1 MRRLALLLCFTAL
14 AAQAE
19 PFKVAVL
26 THAGDGSADGI
37 SLRAALDEAQADEP
51 AFIVVNG
58 IKDAKEP
65 CTDRLYRRR
74 KALLESTAVPVFLSM
89 AGSDWLACR
98 DRYGRP
104 ASAAALNLLREQLFA
119 DASWNGSKPL
129 ALRRQ
134 SALPAYR
141 SYAENTRWT
150 VQDVLFATLHLPAPN
165 NHYVAAA
172 GQNSEFEDRLTAN
185 RDWLRRIALAAK
197 VERRKAIVIFCD
209 GNLLPSSL
217 ARGAQRDGYDEI
229 RKALRAMAAKAK
241 VPVLVVQG
249 PLTETGTSILTQGL
263 LSAVSL
269 GRGMNEIAIDPEAGA
284 PFALPDAVQGAA
296 QR

>member
-1 MRRLALLLCFTAL
+1 MRRLALLLLFIAL

-19 PFKVAVL
+19 PVRVAVL
-26 THAGDGSADGI
+26 MHAADGSAEDS
-37 SLRAALDEAQADEP
+37 SLRAALDEAQGVDP

-58 IKDAKEP
+58 IKNAKEP
-65 CTDRLYRRR
+65 CTDRLYRQR
-74 KALLESTAVPVFLSM
+74 KALLESAASPVFLSM

-98 DRYGRP
+98 DRHGRP
-104 ASAAALNLLREQLFA
+104 ASAAWLNLLREQLFG
-119 DASWNGSKPL
+119 DISWNGSKHL

-150 VQDVLFATLHLPAPN
+150 VQGVLFATLHLPAPN
-165 NHYVAAA
+165 NHYLASA

-209 GNLLPSSL
+209 GNPLPSSM
-217 ARGAQRDGYDEI
+217 ARGGQRDGYDEI

-249 PLTETGTSILTQGL
+249 PLPVTGTAIVTQGL
-263 LSAVSL
+263 LSAVNL
-269 GRGMNEIAIDPEAGA
+269 KRGMNEIAIDPEADA

>member
-1 MRRLALLLCFTAL
+1 MRQLALLLLFIAL

-19 PFKVAVL
+19 PVRVAVL
-26 THAGDGSADGI
+26 MHAADGSAQES
-37 SLRAALDEAQADEP
+37 SLRAALDEAQGVDP

-58 IKDAKEP
+58 IKGAKEP
-65 CTDRLYRRR
+65 CTDRLYRQR
-74 KALLESTAVPVFLSM
+74 KALLESAASPVFLSM

-98 DRYGRP
+98 DRHGRP
-104 ASAAALNLLREQLFA
+104 ASAAWLNLLREQLFG
-119 DASWNGSKPL
+119 DISWNGSKHL

-150 VQDVLFATLHLPAPN
+150 VQGVLFATLHLPAPN
-165 NHYVAAA
+165 NHYLASA

-209 GNLLPSSL
+209 GNPLPSSM
-217 ARGAQRDGYDEI
+217 ARGGQRDGYDEI

-249 PLTETGTSILTQGL
+249 PLPVTGTAIVTQGL
-263 LSAVSL
+263 LSAASL
-269 GRGMNEIAIDPEAGA
+269 KRGMNEIAIDPEADV